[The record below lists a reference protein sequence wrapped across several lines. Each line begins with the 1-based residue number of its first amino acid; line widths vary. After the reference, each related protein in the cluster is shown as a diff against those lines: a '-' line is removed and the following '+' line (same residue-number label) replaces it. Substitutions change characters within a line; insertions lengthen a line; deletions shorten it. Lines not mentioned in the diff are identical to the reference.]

1 MHENWIGRTVGEV
14 HIESLL
20 GRGGMAD
27 VYLGKHSGLDRLVA
41 IKILHEPIRNDPAM
55 MKFFRAEADALTSM
69 QHPNIV
75 RCIDC
80 NVVQNRPY
88 IVMELVHGITL
99 QKRLNHLR
107 ALGLLPPLHIV
118 RQVVCSAADA
128 LDHAHTLGIIH
139 RDVKPANIML
149 LGSDRE
155 LQADIPLPA
164 DVQVVVADFGL
175 AQLAEATSTQSGD
188 PIVGTPAYMSPE
200 QVSGGLADP
209 RSDVYALGIVL
220 YEMLSGQVPFRGQED
235 SLAGILYGHVH
246 LLPPMVPN
254 LAADIQRVID
264 RALAKHP
271 SDRFSSAGE
280 FAAALKAGIAG
291 ETPVVPATALTS
303 VPA

>member
-1 MHENWIGRTVGEV
+1 MHETWIGRTVGEV

-20 GRGGMAD
+20 GHGGMAD
-27 VYLGKHSGLDRLVA
+27 VYLGKHSRLDRMVA

-55 MKFFRAEADALTSM
+55 MRFFRAEADALTSM

-80 NVVQNRPY
+80 NVVQGRPY

-99 QKRLNHLR
+99 QKRLAHLR
-107 ALGLLPPLHIV
+107 AHGLLPPLHIV
-118 RQVVCSAADA
+118 RQVVCSAAEA
-128 LDHAHTLGIIH
+128 LDHAHTLGIVH

-149 LGSDRE
+149 LGSDRQ

-175 AQLAEATSTQSGD
+175 AQLAEATSTATGD

-200 QVSGGLADP
+200 QVSGGIADS

-220 YEMLSGQVPFRGQED
+220 YEMLSGQVPFRSQAD
-235 SLAGILYGHVH
+235 TLVDILYGHVH
-246 LLPPMVPN
+246 LLPPVVPN
-254 LAADIQRVID
+254 LAPDIQHVID
-264 RALAKHP
+264 RALAKDP
-271 SDRFSSAGE
+271 ADRFSGTGE
-280 FAAALKAGIAG
+280 FARTLEAAIAG
-291 ETPVVPATALTS
+291 ETIGIRALI
-303 VPA
+303 